1 MGAFGTRT
9 GLKSPFERPIDSA
22 KVVMPL
28 EPESGSCRPEHTPM
42 LTLTRRKGERLN
54 VGLSVEI
61 TVLEISAGRVRLG
74 ITAPRRLPV
83 HRGEVVERME
93 LANRSALA
101 KRSADEVGEGR
112 AVLQFPEGMIGLAEH
127 TEWVLCEAADQPGLF
142 VLVSKTDP
150 CIQLAVVEAKS
161 VLPDYPLREACAA
174 ADFEHEETAVA
185 VVVTQ
190 VTEGATVNLQAPVVM
205 GLQSRQGRQVI
216 LLRDDLQLRH
226 SITIPL
232 VAPANDQS
240 VPAVEVPVAAGD
252 K

>member
-1 MGAFGTRT
+1 
-9 GLKSPFERPIDSA
+9 
-22 KVVMPL
+22 
-28 EPESGSCRPEHTPM
+28 M

-93 LANRSALA
+93 LANRTALA
-101 KRSADEVGEGR
+101 RRAEDIGEGR
-112 AVLQFPEGMIGLAEH
+112 QILHFPEGLIGLPEH
-127 TEWVLCEAADQPGLF
+127 TELVLCEAADQPGLF
-142 VLVSKTDP
+142 VLVSKLDP

-161 VLPDYPLREACAA
+161 VMPDYPLRDACAA
-174 ADFEHEETAVA
+174 ADFEHEEAAVA

-190 VTEGATVNLQAPVVM
+190 GMEGPTANLQAPVVM
-205 GLQSRQGRQVI
+205 GLTSRQGRQVI
-216 LLRDDLQLRH
+216 LLRDDLGLRTP
-226 SITIPL
+226 ITLPGT
-232 VAPANDQS
+232 PANDQNA
-240 VPAVEVPVAAGD
+240 PAPTTATAAVAAAVAVSIPAAAGD

>member
-1 MGAFGTRT
+1 
-9 GLKSPFERPIDSA
+9 
-22 KVVMPL
+22 
-28 EPESGSCRPEHTPM
+28 M

-93 LANRSALA
+93 LANRTALA
-101 KRSADEVGEGR
+101 RRTDDVGEGR
-112 AVLQFPEGMIGLAEH
+112 TTLHFPEGLIGLPEH
-127 TEWVLCEAADQPGLF
+127 TELVLCEAADQPGLF
-142 VLVSKTDP
+142 VLVSKIDP

-161 VLPDYPLREACAA
+161 VMPDYPLRDACAA
-174 ADFEHEETAVA
+174 ADFEHEEAAVA

-190 VTEGATVNLQAPVVM
+190 STSGATANLQAPVVM
-205 GLQSRQGRQVI
+205 GLTSRQGRQVI
-216 LLRDDLQLRH
+216 LLRDDLGLRTP
-226 SITIPL
+226 ITLPFGTP
-232 VAPANDQS
+232 ATDATPANDQGTAAPAAAPAAS
-240 VPAVEVPVAAGD
+240 ESNAVPAASGD

>member
-1 MGAFGTRT
+1 
-9 GLKSPFERPIDSA
+9 
-22 KVVMPL
+22 
-28 EPESGSCRPEHTPM
+28 M

-93 LANRSALA
+93 LANRTALA
-101 KRSADEVGEGR
+101 RRTDDIGEGR
-112 AVLQFPEGMIGLAEH
+112 TTLHFPEGLIGLPEH
-127 TEWVLCEAADQPGLF
+127 TELVLCESAEEPGLF
-142 VLVSKTDP
+142 VLVSKVDP

-161 VLPDYPLREACAA
+161 VMPDYPLRDACAA
-174 ADFEHEETAVA
+174 ADFEHEEAAVA

-190 VTEGATVNLQAPVVM
+190 GASGPTANLQAPVVM
-205 GLQSRQGRQVI
+205 GLTSRQGRQVI
-216 LLRDDLQLRH
+216 LLRDDLGLRMP
-226 SITIPL
+226 ITLPL
-232 VAPANDQS
+232 GTPATDSRPANDQGGPAAAS
-240 VPAVEVPVAAGD
+240 APEEPKPVPAASGE

>member
-1 MGAFGTRT
+1 
-9 GLKSPFERPIDSA
+9 
-22 KVVMPL
+22 
-28 EPESGSCRPEHTPM
+28 M

-93 LANRSALA
+93 LANRTALA
-101 KRSADEVGEGR
+101 RRADIAGEGH
-112 AVLQFPEGMIGLAEH
+112 ATLHFPEGLIGMPEH
-127 TEWVLCEAADQPGLF
+127 TEFVMCEAADQPGQF
-142 VLVSKTDP
+142 VLVSKIDP

-161 VLPDYPLREACAA
+161 VMPDYPLRDACAA
-174 ADFEHEETAVA
+174 ADFELEEAAVA

-190 VTEGATVNLQAPVVM
+190 GTEGSTANLQAPVVM
-205 GLQSRQGRQVI
+205 GLTTRLGRQVI
-216 LLRDDLQLRH
+216 LLRDDLALRH
-226 SITIPL
+226 PL
-232 VAPANDQS
+232 NAAPANDQGQL
-240 VPAVEVPVAAGD
+240 PASDVPVASSD

>member
-1 MGAFGTRT
+1 
-9 GLKSPFERPIDSA
+9 
-22 KVVMPL
+22 
-28 EPESGSCRPEHTPM
+28 M

-101 KRSADEVGEGR
+101 KRSADAEGEGR
-112 AVLQFPEGMIGLAEH
+112 TILHFPEGLIGLPEH
-127 TEWVLCEAADQPGLF
+127 TELVLCEAADQPGLF
-142 VLVSKTDP
+142 VLVSKSDP

-161 VLPDYPLREACAA
+161 VMPDYPLREACAA

-185 VVVTQ
+185 VVLTQ
-190 VTEGATVNLQAPVVM
+190 GTEGTTANLQAPVVM
-205 GLQSRQGRQVI
+205 GLNSRQGRQVI
-216 LLRDDLQLRH
+216 LLRDDLALRH
-226 SITIPL
+226 PITTP
-232 VAPANDQS
+232 VGEPAPVESASAPANGTPANDQHS
-240 VPAVEVPVAAGD
+240 PGVAAASGE